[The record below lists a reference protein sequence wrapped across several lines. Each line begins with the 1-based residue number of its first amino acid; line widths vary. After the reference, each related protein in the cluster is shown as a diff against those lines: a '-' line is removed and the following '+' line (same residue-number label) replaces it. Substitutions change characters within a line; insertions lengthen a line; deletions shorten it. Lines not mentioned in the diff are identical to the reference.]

1 MIPRP
6 KKFKKYVKEF
16 PLAGM
21 YRFHFLSDENDT
33 IPPNLASDIEK
44 RLQHVSKYYEVD
56 PRTKIDIVFNLQPFP
71 SKKPDGYYELEV
83 SPGFFALNAE
93 SVAGMNYAVRT
104 LMQHLYISSSNQ
116 TEDRFALLPRISVKD
131 WPTYQWRGMHLDVSR
146 HFYDHNFV
154 KKYLDWMVGLK
165 FNRFHW
171 HLSDDQ
177 GWRLE
182 SKRFPLLHEKG
193 SWRKESD
200 GSDYGGHYSL
210 RQIKAVLKH
219 ASQRGIEVIPEI
231 DIPGHSMSILTAYP
245 ELACFP
251 REFEPMNVW
260 GISEDILCAGKD
272 ETIDFLKELFTE
284 IAELFPGPYI
294 HIGGDEA
301 PKQRWKECPHCQKR
315 MRDNGLKDEEA
326 LQAWLVKTL
335 ATHLEKL
342 GKTVIGWDEILDG
355 GIDSK
360 PIVMAWRG
368 DGIDAA
374 RMAHDNGNKYILT
387 PYTKLYFDA
396 RCHKYDKIG
405 THQIIPWAD
414 VLDFSFQEYTFTNP
428 KLLLGAQGNVWTEHL
443 TNVRDLREKINGRMF
458 PLAERL
464 WNGDREIDTDEFWK
478 LTRDLN
484 WIL

>member
-1 MIPRP
+1 MIPSP
-6 KKFKKYVKEF
+6 KKYKQYKEEF
-16 PLAGM
+16 HLAGL
-21 YRFHFLSDENDT
+21 YNYYFASNEDNAIFRKLV
-33 IPPNLASDIEK
+33 SDIKK
-44 RLQHVSKYYEVD
+44 RIEQVLDYYEVD
-56 PRTKIDIVFNLQPFP
+56 PLDEIDIVMELRPFP
-71 SKKPDGYYELEV
+71 TKKPDGYYELEV
-83 SPGFFALNAE
+83 TPDRFILTAE
-93 SVAGMNYAVRT
+93 SEAGLNYAART
-104 LMQHLYISSSNQ
+104 LMQHLYINRANQ
-116 TEDRFALLPRISVKD
+116 TEERLALLPRISVKD

-146 HFYDHNFV
+146 HFYDFNFV

-210 RQIKAVLKH
+210 RQINAVLKH
-219 ASQRGIEVIPEI
+219 ANLRGIEVVPEI
-231 DIPGHSMSILTAYP
+231 DIPGHSMAILTAYP

-251 REFEPMNVW
+251 REFETMNVW

-272 ETIDFLKELFTE
+272 ETIEFLKELFTE

-294 HIGGDEA
+294 HLGGDEA

-315 MRDNGLKDEEA
+315 IRDNGLKDEEA

-335 ATHLEKL
+335 AAHLKKL

-396 RCHKYDKIG
+396 RCHEYDKIG
-405 THQIIPWAD
+405 THQIILWAD
-414 VLDFSFQEYTFTNP
+414 ILDFSFQDYTFANP

-443 TNVRDLREKINGRMF
+443 TNVRDLREKVHARMF

-464 WNGDREIDTDEFWK
+464 WNGDTEIDFDEFWK
-478 LTRDLN
+478 LGRDLN